1 MWIKTHVLLGATTSR
16 ATRGLRTMKIEKEIL
31 DIGCGNNKI
40 KGAIGLDIDKNTQAD
55 IVWDLSKYPYP
66 IEDNRFDEIYAKHI
80 IEHVDDPIKFMKE
93 VHRITKPNGTCFVET
108 PHFSC
113 YVSYSEP
120 QHKRYFSY
128 FMIDEILKKVSFR
141 IVKKEIT
148 FYKTFR
154 LIGIKY
160 LANKY
165 PRNYE
170 KFWTYLF
177 PAENVKVVLRRTLP

>member
-1 MWIKTHVLLGATTSR
+1 
-16 ATRGLRTMKIEKEIL
+16 MKRETL

-40 KGAIGLDIDKNTQAD
+40 KDAIGLDIDKDTQAD
-55 IVWDLSKYPYP
+55 IVWDLNKYPYP
-66 IEDNRFDEIYAKHI
+66 IENNAFANVYAKHI
-80 IEHVDDPIKFMKE
+80 IEHINDPIAFMNE
-93 VHRITKPNGTCFVET
+93 VYRITKPDGTCFVET

-113 YVSYSEP
+113 YVCYSEP

-128 FMIDEILKKVSFR
+128 FMIDEILKKVPFNIIKR
-141 IVKKEIT
+141 EIT

-154 LIGIKY
+154 LFGIKY

-170 KFWTYLF
+170 RFWTYLF
-177 PAENVKVVLRRTLP
+177 PAENITVVLKRSANTKKKETNP